1 MGSQR
6 VGMETKAGLKKFFLF
21 FRINGKGK
29 GSQEKRMRD
38 PVLPTE
44 TVPWLCSAELEP
56 SVQANEQGGWS
67 TLAAA
72 PKS

>member
-1 MGSQR
+1 MSNLGSQR
-6 VGMETKAGLKKFFLF
+6 VGMETKAIFFF
-21 FRINGKGK
+21 FRINDKGK

-44 TVPWLCSAELEP
+44 TVPWLCSAELES
-56 SVQANEQGGWS
+56 SVQGNEQGGRS
-67 TLAAA
+67 TLAAM